1 MNEDFDKLDRFM
13 RTHRPAEVAGTATP
27 RLPQRRWLWA
37 GSAVAG
43 LLIVAGLQWQ
53 QRQATQASA
62 ELAVQ
67 DAIEWDEFATGLP
80 LEVGDMV
87 TLAE

>member
-1 MNEDFDKLDRFM
+1 MNEDFDKLDNFM
-13 RTHRPAEVAGTATP
+13 RSHRPPEAQGATVP
-27 RLPQRRWLWA
+27 RLPQRRWVWA
-37 GSAVAG
+37 GSAVAA
-43 LLIVAGLQWQ
+43 LLIVAGMQWRHQ
-53 QRQATQASA
+53 MATHESA

-80 LEVGDMV
+80 TEVGDMV